1 MLLGKA
7 FSGRVIFDHM
17 PKTAGQAVNTWLRS
31 ILGTGCVTD
40 NLIGKHRELIKRFG
54 GEYSIIS
61 GHVEFL
67 GEGLDPRYDYVTV
80 IRHPIDRTVSWM
92 YFVLN
97 NHSDN
102 DIPEL
107 RAGVRAF
114 IDSEGEDWFDGIFTN
129 AITDHLCSVESGT
142 QIEGDKRIDHAWA
155 ILEQY
160 ALWGLYERLPE
171 FVSDFSA
178 YLHVPAPSQLGAVN
192 VTRSRPKVAEI
203 SPRLRA
209 KIEELN
215 EIDMTLYERL
225 CARYNEARK
234 RWQRPSV
241 FVSRWN
247 TMPERQPR
255 VFSVPEFALIKVLQE
270 GGTNVNQGT
279 VLSFSVEFSLY
290 RSVEELECGI
300 HIFDEDGAWAFGTN
314 TTLLEES
321 VGPLG
326 AGTHEVR
333 HVVAAS
339 LPEGSYTVGFT
350 FVEKFGAESR
360 ELAWFD
366 KLSDFQVILE
376 RHPSCVG
383 YSSLPASILH
393 LQKDVHVVRPVSDG
407 MGRVDLTGAFSAL
420 VAGQRTT
427 LPLTLYNASSQD
439 WYSLMLNPIN
449 LSYHWYDERGECI
462 QFDGVRTALPEGR
475 LLAGRSVSVQ
485 LGVES
490 PSVSGRYRLAILPVI
505 EHQCWLDQIGFTP
518 GELWVNVCENSSEV
532 SVGQGCRQSNC
543 N

>member
-1 MLLGKA
+1 
-7 FSGRVIFDHM
+7 M
-17 PKTAGQAVNTWLRS
+17 PKTAGQAVNAWLRS
-31 ILGTGCVTD
+31 VLGTGCVTH

-67 GEGLDPRYDYVTV
+67 GDGLDPRYDYVTV

-102 DIPEL
+102 DIPEF

-114 IDSEGEDWFDGIFTN
+114 IDSEGEEGHSYIVDNGFTH
-129 AITDHLCSVESGT
+129 HLCSVEGGT
-142 QIEGDKRIDHAWA
+142 QIEGDRRVDHALA
-155 ILEQY
+155 ILDQY

-178 YLHVPAPSQLGAVN
+178 YLQVPGPSQLGTVN

-203 SPRLRA
+203 SSRLRA
-209 KIEELN
+209 RIEELN
-215 EIDMTLYERL
+215 AIDIALYERL
-225 CARYNEARK
+225 CARYNETRK

-241 FVSRWN
+241 FVSRWDP
-247 TMPERQPR
+247 MPERPPR
-255 VFSVPEFALIKVLQE
+255 SFSAPEFAMIKVLQE
-270 GGTNVNQGT
+270 GGTNIIQGT
-279 VLSFSVEFSLY
+279 VLSFAVEFSLS
-290 RSVEELECGI
+290 RSIEVLECSI
-300 HIFDEDGAWAFGTN
+300 HIFDEEGAWAFGTN
-314 TTLLEES
+314 STFLEQS

-326 AGTHEVR
+326 AGTHEVL

-339 LPEGSYTVGFT
+339 LPEGGYTVGFS
-350 FVEKFGAESR
+350 FVEKLGAESR

-366 KLSDFQVILE
+366 KLFEFRVTLE
-376 RHPSCVG
+376 RHPPCAG
-383 YSSLPASILH
+383 YASLPASILH
-393 LQKDVHVVRPVSDG
+393 LQKGVHVVRPVSDG
-407 MGRVDLTGAFSAL
+407 LGRVDLTGSFDAL

-427 LPLTLYNASSQD
+427 LAVTLYNASSQD

-449 LSYHWYDERGECI
+449 LSYHWCDERGECI

-485 LGVES
+485 LEVES

-505 EHQCWLDQIGFTP
+505 EHQCWLDKIGFTP